1 MLRRNALP
9 RCPLRESSLTGT
21 QAPVKRLQRV
31 VSVPNTGHLLDTAD
45 AADPKPLKPLALPSG
60 RSGRTR
66 KVLKNKHKSAS
77 LLRECYHLGLP
88 PGKPGLNAR

>member
-1 MLRRNALP
+1 MMKALKNLWGMALP
-9 RCPLRESSLTGT
+9 R
-21 QAPVKRLQRV
+21 
-31 VSVPNTGHLLDTAD
+31 
-45 AADPKPLKPLALPSG
+45 G